1 MRSAAEI
8 KARCSS
14 IMKNDRVVRIVAES
28 SSPTATFDMVEQVFP
43 IEKVCLA
50 ARWLAVLR
58 RDYPDEYDKLMKSRV
73 GGDYEDDNSRGT
85 ARDS

>member
-14 IMKNDRVVRIVAES
+14 IMGNDQVVRIVAES

-43 IEKVCLA
+43 IEEVCLA

-58 RDYPDEYDKLMKSRV
+58 RDYPDEYDELMKSRA
-73 GGDYEDDNSRGT
+73 GGDCKNDNSGST
-85 ARDS
+85 TGCS